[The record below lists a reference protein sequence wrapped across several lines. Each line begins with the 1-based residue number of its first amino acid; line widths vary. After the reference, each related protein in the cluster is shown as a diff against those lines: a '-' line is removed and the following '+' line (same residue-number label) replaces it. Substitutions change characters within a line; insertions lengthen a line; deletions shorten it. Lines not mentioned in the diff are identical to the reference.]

1 MKHNNVES
9 EFLLPDKKTYKYE
22 DAPVYQKKPD
32 YISVKLIKLG
42 TRFAENK
49 LTKEE
54 KEKYIITDYSLCSY
68 PKLYKYKMGE
78 NYFADVFY
86 DFRIYIFNGFLTIE
100 KNQHNFFGNKNFIN
114 NCFLNEKVL
123 TYNSVYEKI
132 TLKSMLHDSEYNVI
146 AENFN
151 PEDSFDYNKI
161 WIHYLKKN

>member
-1 MKHNNVES
+1 M
-9 EFLLPDKKTYKYE
+9 F
-22 DAPVYQKKPD
+22 
-32 YISVKLIKLG
+32 
-42 TRFAENK
+42 
-49 LTKEE
+49 
-54 KEKYIITDYSLCSY
+54 
-68 PKLYKYKMGE
+68 
-78 NYFADVFY
+78 FY
-86 DFRIYIFNGFLTIE
+86 DFKIYIFNGFLTIE